1 MTEPCTHLTTTTAP
15 NGSLAAS
22 LAQGISQYAERF
34 EEASVLEIAAAM
46 SVEDPHAAR
55 SFLLERTAEPAFPML
70 RRSVLGTIELRIEA
84 AKAAARDRLLLVT
97 GDDAPG
103 GKSDKAREAIFR
115 RDPGAFLPG
124 AEVSKVRPFARAFW
138 HVLIDGKDVPCVY
151 VCRAAVVSDLHDMVE
166 CLAENRQY
174 ERGIV
179 IGAPETA
186 RDIAGLLPP
195 NIAFVAVPLATD
207 GRRA

>member
-115 RDPGAFLPG
+115 RFHSIRPEGEAF
-124 AEVSKVRPFARAFW
+124 
-138 HVLIDGKDVPCVY
+138 GKHSGLGL
-151 VCRAAVVSDLHDMVE
+151 AIAKAIVE
-166 CLAENRQY
+166 AHHGSITVENRDDAPSGA
-174 ERGIV
+174 RFV
-179 IGAPETA
+179 IRLP
-186 RDIAGLLPP
+186 IAES
-195 NIAFVAVPLATD
+195 
-207 GRRA
+207 